1 MTTTPIPARTLMF
14 DLDGTLIDTVP
25 DIAAAANRTMRALGL
40 PERPLADLRKW
51 IGNGS
56 HKLIKRTITGE
67 WDGEP
72 DKALFDQALPLFFD
86 LYAEHIWEDSEFYPG
101 VEDTVIRL
109 NEQGFSLACVTNK
122 PIRHTELLLKVS
134 GLARHIPIWVGGD
147 SLPVR
152 KPEPDQLLHAAEQLG
167 STPTECVMVGDSVN
181 DILAAR
187 AAGMPI
193 ICLSYGYNQGVD
205 LSTRNPDRLLDAFTE
220 LTDHLTPMTE
230 RPVSLAS

>member
-1 MTTTPIPARTLMF
+1 MGP
-14 DLDGTLIDTVP
+14 LIDTVP

-56 HKLIKRTITGE
+56 HRLIKRTITGQ

-86 LYAEHIWEDSEFYPG
+86 LYAEHVWEDSEFYPG
-101 VEDTVIRL
+101 VEETVARL
-109 NEQGFSLACVTNK
+109 SELGYSLACVTNK
-122 PIRHTELLLKVS
+122 PLRHTELLLQVS
-134 GLARHIPIWVGGD
+134 GLARHIPLWVGGD

-152 KPEPDQLLHAAEQLG
+152 KPEPDQLLHAAGQLDCA
-167 STPTECVMVGDSVN
+167 PTDCVMVGDSVN

-205 LSTRNPDRLLDAFTE
+205 LSTKNPDRLLDGFAE
-220 LTDHLTPMTE
+220 LTDHLAFKAGD
-230 RPVSLAS
+230 PVSLAS